1 MLWRPA
7 TEGRWSVPSERRSL
21 PVILVAV
28 AALCSCGCSRERPG
42 PLRVAVQGTV
52 TLDGAPLAQGVVRF
66 VPIEGT
72 PGPKTT
78 VFVTDG
84 KFAAD
89 EAHGPV
95 VGRHRIEIEST
106 DDGGY
111 PLDDETAP
119 QRLREAGI
127 KRIDL
132 IRVPEIYNSR
142 STLVEVV
149 TEAGPNEFQFQ
160 LTTPKTS
167 RQ

>member
-1 MLWRPA
+1 M
-7 TEGRWSVPSERRSL
+7 PSERCSL
-21 PVILVAV
+21 FVILVA
-28 AALCSCGCSRERPG
+28 AAPLCSCGGSREQSG
-42 PLRVAVQGTV
+42 PPTAAISGTV
-52 TLDGAPLAQGVVRF
+52 TLDGAPLAQGLVRF

-78 VFVTDG
+78 VPVTDG
-84 KFAAD
+84 RFTAD
-89 EAHGPV
+89 RAHGPI

-127 KRIDL
+127 TRIPFV
-132 IRVPEIYNSR
+132 RVPEIYNSR

-149 TEAGPNEFQFQ
+149 TETGPNEFQFQ
-160 LTTPKTS
+160 LTTPPTS
-167 RQ
+167 RR